1 MTKVSFISCYPPARG
16 KLAEYAYSLID
27 ELQKKPQIN
36 HIDILTETTGKITS
50 EQISEKVTAH
60 KIWKSDSPLSLLAIP
75 FKLVK
80 LRPDIVHFN
89 VHMAV
94 FGQSRIS
101 NFTGLLLPS
110 ITKLMGFKTVV
121 TLHNIVDTI
130 DVEKTGYK
138 NSFLNR
144 FGSFLITK
152 LIAKSSAVTLTMK
165 SHTRLFKE
173 RYDCKQAV
181 TIPHGTW
188 KSSVCLSKN
197 QKTDSILYIG
207 HSGPYKDIDLLFDSF
222 RILEEKKRRVKLIFA
237 GTAHPNYPHFL
248 DKYKEKNQENLL
260 FTGYV
265 PDDQLQA
272 LFEKANAVILPYRTC
287 TGTSGVVH
295 LASSFGTPIIATDLP
310 EFREL
315 AKEGCGLLISSH
327 CSADLA
333 KKIEQVID
341 NPELAYKLKEQN
353 LQFAHTRSWDRVA
366 SQFCSLYSQMMDGR
380 LNEDFADFT

>member
-1 MTKVSFISCYPPARG
+1 MTKVCFISSYPPFRG

-50 EQISEKVTAH
+50 ERINNKVTTH
-60 KIWKSDSPLSLLAIP
+60 KIWKSDSPLSLLTIP
-75 FKLVK
+75 FKLLK
-80 LRPDIVHFN
+80 LKPEIVHFN

-101 NFTGLLLPS
+101 NFVGLSLPVIS
-110 ITKLMGFKTVV
+110 RVMGFKTVV

-130 DVEKTGYK
+130 DIEKTGYK
-138 NSFLNR
+138 NSFFNR

-152 LIAKSSAVTLTMK
+152 LIARSSAVTLTMK
-165 SHTRLFKE
+165 SHTKLFRE
-173 RYDCKQAV
+173 RYDCKKAV

-188 KSSVCLSKN
+188 RSSVYPSKN
-197 QKTDSILYIG
+197 QQNDSILYIG

-237 GTAHPNYPHFL
+237 GTAHPNYPNFL
-248 DKYKEKNQENLL
+248 DKYKQKSQENLL

-265 PDDQLQA
+265 PENQLQA

-327 CSADLA
+327 CSTDLA
-333 KKIEQVID
+333 EKIEQVMD
-341 NPELAYKLKEQN
+341 NPDLAYELKQRN
-353 LQFAHTRSWDRVA
+353 LRFAHTRSWDRVA
-366 SQFCSLYSQMMDGR
+366 SQFCLLYNNLMDDN
-380 LNEDFADFT
+380 LNENFVDFT